1 MKTSVTQEDM
11 LQFFWKRDDAPQYSE
26 EHSVKAAVRPSK
38 DFVDYTLPL
47 EGQKG
52 WQGRITELRLDPV
65 CTPGVKIEIESIR
78 LE

>member
-11 LQFFWKRDDAPQYSE
+11 LQFFWKRDDSPQYLE
-26 EHSVKAAVRPSK
+26 ERSVKAAVRPSQ
-38 DFVDYTLPL
+38 DFVDYVLPL

-52 WQGRITELRLDPV
+52 WQGRITKLRLAPV
-65 CTPGVKIEIESIR
+65 STPGIKIEIESIC